1 MDGLREYRHDRS
13 LQRCPA
19 GEPNGICNVL
29 IGVET
34 RAAATF
40 REKFER
46 GRVESFVYID
56 GISLGLVRVAVNA
69 TVSFAFFRRKPDDI
83 FIVANPAKTVA
94 LPPKGRATSTE
105 EVSLS
110 GSIDAHTVKEGEVTV
125 VGIPS
130 GVEDYMLERAM
141 EVTKDGCADRFARC
155 LTHTPDIPAATL
167 VTIDD
172 RVPRAA
178 GKIARKVSDHGAV
191 SMQQGR
197 QQGAMS
203 VRGNL

>member
-1 MDGLREYRHDRS
+1 M
-13 LQRCPA
+13 
-19 GEPNGICNVL
+19 
-29 IGVET
+29 
-34 RAAATF
+34 
-40 REKFER
+40 
-46 GRVESFVYID
+46 
-56 GISLGLVRVAVNA
+56 
-69 TVSFAFFRRKPDDI
+69 
-83 FIVANPAKTVA
+83 A

-110 GSIDAHTVKEGEVTV
+110 GSIDAHTAKEGEVTV
-125 VGIPS
+125 VGIPR

-141 EVTKDGCADRFARC
+141 KVTKDGCADRFARY
-155 LTHTPDIPAATL
+155 LTHTPDIQAAAL

-178 GKIARKVSDHGAV
+178 SKVARKVSDHGAV

-203 VRGNL
+203 VRGNP